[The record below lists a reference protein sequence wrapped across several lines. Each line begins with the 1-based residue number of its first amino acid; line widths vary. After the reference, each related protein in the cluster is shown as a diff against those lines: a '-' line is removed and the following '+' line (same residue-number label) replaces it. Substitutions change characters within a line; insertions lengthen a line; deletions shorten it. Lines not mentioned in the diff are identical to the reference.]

1 MEDFEGQLD
10 KLLSRA
16 KEIRG
21 PVDMTNLS
29 SISYYERE
37 ANIWINNVEI
47 FYNKLVDCLEKC
59 LIYGH
64 IRRFA
69 D

>member
-47 FYNKLVDCLEKC
+47 FYNKNTIK
-59 LIYGH
+59 I
-64 IRRFA
+64 
-69 D
+69 